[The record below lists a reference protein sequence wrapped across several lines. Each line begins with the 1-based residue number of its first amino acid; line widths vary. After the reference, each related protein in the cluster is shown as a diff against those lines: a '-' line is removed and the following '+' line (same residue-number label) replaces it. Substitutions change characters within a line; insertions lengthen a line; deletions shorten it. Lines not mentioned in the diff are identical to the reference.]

1 VTPVDLALYIIIA
14 GVVLVGIGGF
24 ILAVRN
30 DDKKDR

>member
-1 VTPVDLALYIIIA
+1 VTPVDLALYVIIA
-14 GVVLVGIGGF
+14 LVVLIGVGGF